1 MTIQQIE
8 YVLAVS
14 KYRHFAK
21 AAEHC
26 NVTQPTLSAMI
37 QKLEDELEA
46 KIFDRNT
53 QPVSVTEIG
62 EKIIEQAKQITE
74 YFSKIKD
81 IVLEEKKTV
90 EGVFKLAV
98 LPTIAPYL
106 LPRFFPN
113 MMLKYPKLDIRVI
126 EMKTSQVAKALK
138 EGEVDAAIIANEI
151 KDSMFINNI
160 LFYEEFFVYTS
171 RKERIFEKERVKT
184 TDITGERLWLL
195 DEGHCFRDQ
204 MIKFCQLEKVR
215 LNQIAYSL
223 GSMETFMR
231 MVESGKGITFIP
243 QLAIE
248 QFSDEQKEMVRP
260 FAIPTPTRP
269 IVLVTKNNFIKY
281 SILNEINNEI
291 SNSIPIEF
299 KKLKPTQYLV

>member
-8 YVLAVS
+8 YVLAVN

-21 AAEHC
+21 AAEYC

-62 EKIIEQAKQITE
+62 EKVIEEAKHITE
-74 YFSKIKD
+74 YFSRIKD
-81 IVLEEKKTV
+81 VVSEEKKTV
-90 EGVFKLAV
+90 QGVFKLAV

-113 MMLKYPKLDIRVI
+113 LMFKYPKLDVRII
-126 EMKTSQVAKALK
+126 EMKTSQIAKAIR

-151 KDSMFINNI
+151 EDKTFINKI

-269 IVLVTKNNFIKY
+269 IVLVTKNNFIKQ
-281 SILNEINNEI
+281 SILNVIINEI
-291 SNSIPIEF
+291 SNSIPPGC
-299 KKLKPTQYLV
+299 KKLKQTQYLV